1 MISAG
6 EAQRLKGW
14 IDDAVSEGA
23 NLLCGGGLQENML
36 EATLLEDV
44 PENADLIREEAFGP
58 MAVLT
63 KFTSWDEAI
72 EMVNDSKFGIHAG
85 IFTRDFYKIQR
96 AWDKMEVGGV
106 VVGDVPSY
114 RVDNMPYGGVKDS
127 GIGRE
132 GVKFA
137 IEDMTEI
144 RNLVIRSH
152 PY

>member
-1 MISAG
+1 
-6 EAQRLKGW
+6 
-14 IDDAVSEGA
+14 
-23 NLLCGGGLQENML
+23 
-36 EATLLEDV
+36 
-44 PENADLIREEAFGP
+44 
-58 MAVLT
+58 MALLT
-63 KFTSWDEAI
+63 KFSDWDEAI
-72 EMVNDSKFGIHAG
+72 DLVNNSKFGIHAG
-85 IFTRDFYKIQR
+85 IFTRDFYKVQR

-152 PY
+152 PH